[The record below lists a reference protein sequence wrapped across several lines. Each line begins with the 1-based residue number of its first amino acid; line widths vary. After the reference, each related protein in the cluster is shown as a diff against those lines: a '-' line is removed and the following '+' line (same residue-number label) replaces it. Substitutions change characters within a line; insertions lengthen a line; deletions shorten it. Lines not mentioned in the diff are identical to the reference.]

1 MYMKQ
6 SELIDELAKFT
17 GASQKQTKDFLNAL
31 GELVCAAVTD
41 GQEVVLPK
49 LGKIKAKLRP
59 ARKGRNLQT
68 GAAVVYPAKYVPSIV
83 IAKALKDAAE
93 KVS

>member
-1 MYMKQ
+1 MKQ

-17 GASQKQTKDFLNAL
+17 GASQKQTKAFLNGL

-41 GQEVVLPK
+41 GQEISLPK

-68 GAAVVYPAKYVPSIV
+68 GAEVLYPAKYVPNIV
-83 IAKALKDAAE
+83 VAKALKDAAA
-93 KVS
+93 KFN

>member
-1 MYMKQ
+1 MKQ
-6 SELIDELAKFT
+6 SELVEELAKFT
-17 GASQKQTKDFLNAL
+17 GATHKQTKAFLNGL

-41 GQEVVLPK
+41 GDEVVLPK
-49 LGKIKAKLRP
+49 IGKIKSKLRP

-68 GAAVVYPAKYVPSIV
+68 GAQVIYPAKSVPSIV
-83 IAKALKDAAE
+83 VSKALKEAAS